1 MKIFK
6 LYIPIGLFKRIK
18 LMAEF
23 YKVSI
28 SKMMTHLLE
37 IGYLKMLEQ
46 GGNVIDET
54 NNK

>member
-6 LYIPIGLFKRIK
+6 LYIPIELFDRIK